1 VQHTHTHTH
10 AHAHTNNYDH
20 VEIFRHAC
28 EFAFVLRQRC
38 MCVYVQRS
46 VDRLGCAIEAAEQEM
61 EAALRRTTDVSKLY
75 HCHDCHWLLM

>member
-1 VQHTHTHTH
+1 
-10 AHAHTNNYDH
+10 
-20 VEIFRHAC
+20 
-28 EFAFVLRQRC
+28 